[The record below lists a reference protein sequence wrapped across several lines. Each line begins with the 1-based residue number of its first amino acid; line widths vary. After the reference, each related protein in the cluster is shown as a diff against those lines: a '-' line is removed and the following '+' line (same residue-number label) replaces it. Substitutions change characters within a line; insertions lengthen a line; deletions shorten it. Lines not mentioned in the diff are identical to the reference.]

1 MMRSQWSKVARKKRR
16 LWFVRPQIEALEAR
30 CLLDSGFR
38 TITEVGNNVANPS
51 WGQSNTD
58 LLRVSPVAYADG
70 LNTPSQPNSLSPR
83 VISNNLDN
91 QSDPIFSGNDKL
103 GNPNSQSLSD
113 YAYAWGQ
120 FIDHDMDLTLDN
132 SGQAFNI
139 GADSRTFG
147 TNPDGT
153 PIKDKMG
160 VEGFTRSQFDPATG
174 PSAVNLS
181 GVFNRVGIV
190 NDGSTFSGGGVDGD
204 GNALSANLLGSSVVF
219 NSSTYSLGAA
229 GVNNVVSAAGQTI
242 NLPADDARITLL
254 ALGVNGNQPNQ
265 TFTVTYTDG
274 STQTFTQ
281 SISDW
286 FTPQNYAG
294 ESNAVTMP
302 YRDTASGGRDSRTFH
317 VYAYSF
323 TVDTAKHV
331 KSITL
336 PNNRNVE
343 ILAIDVT
350 PDTPRQQINAVTS
363 YLDLSQV
370 YGSTDAVAS
379 ALRTHSGGKLKTSP
393 GNMLPFNNLNYFTQS
408 ELNALNMANDAH
420 QVPDTQLFA
429 AGDRRANENIEL
441 LSLTTLFMRNHN
453 RIAAQLAQLNPAD
466 FGFTSW
472 TDENLYQEARK
483 LNIAEA
489 EMITYNGYLPSI
501 LGPNALPAFT
511 GYNPNVNAGIATE
524 FSTVG
529 FRFGHSLL
537 SSTVGRDQNNGNGI
551 TDVSPNGSTI
561 NLTEDFFRPDLLN
574 NNHVTVNLTTTS
586 GQSDPHTSSTV
597 GEVLKALA
605 DGLPNETDL
614 LLIDEVRNILFGIPN
629 APGTDLAARDI
640 QRARDHG
647 IGTYNQ
653 VRVAYGLSAV
663 TSFAQISSDTAV
675 QNALRAT
682 YGTLSNGQDDVDDVD
697 PFIGMLAEDHVSG
710 ADVGPTVKAILAKQF
725 AALRDGDRF
734 FYLNESFTT
743 AEQNIIAQGNT
754 LAKVIKNNTSI
765 TNLQSNVFFNH
776 LEISGVVFNDLN
788 GDGIRESGEPGL
800 AGVTVNLNDPNGVF
814 VSSTTTD
821 ANGEYDFTDQ
831 AGIPA
836 TGDYT
841 LQVVLPAGFTQN
853 STEMAHNPGVIHLS
867 RGDLAID
874 GQNFALS
881 RTTSTAS
888 PAGGTGS
895 TGTSPATPTDSSAS
909 SPAVGDDLLP
919 TDSGTPL
926 VENGAVDNILVRQ
939 LQAPA
944 SIGTVVTASTPQA
957 TSSATQAPDA
967 GSAADG
973 FSATVGTVQ
982 DASTQASDTA
992 ALDDSSS
999 DPLQTPVV

>member
-1 MMRSQWSKVARKKRR
+1 MTRTVRSKGARKKRR
-16 LWFVRPQIEALEAR
+16 LWFVRPEIEMLEAR

-38 TITEVGNNVANPS
+38 TITEVGNNVANS
-51 WGQSNTD
+51 AWGASNTD

-70 LNTPSQPNSLSPR
+70 LNAPSQPNTLSPR
-83 VISNNLDN
+83 VISNSLDN
-91 QSDPIFSGNDKL
+91 QSNPIFSGNDTL

-139 GADSRTFG
+139 GADSGTFG

-153 PIKDKMG
+153 PITDKMG

-174 PSAVNLS
+174 PSAVNLA

-190 NDGSTFSGGGVDGD
+190 KDGSTFTGGGLDAD
-204 GNALSANLLGSSVVF
+204 GNALSANLLGSSFVF
-219 NSSTYSLGAA
+219 NWATYTLGAP
-229 GVNNVVSAAGQTI
+229 GVKDVVSAAGQTI
-242 NLPADDARITLL
+242 NLPADDASISFL
-254 ALGVNGNQPNQ
+254 ATGVNGNQPNL
-265 TFTVTYTDG
+265 TFKVTYTDG

-286 FTPQNYAG
+286 FTPQNYKG
-294 ESNAVTMP
+294 ESNALTMN
-302 YRDTASGGRDSRTFH
+302 YRDTANGGKDSRAFH

-323 TVDTAKHV
+323 NVDTTKHV

-336 PNNRNVE
+336 PDDKNVE
-343 ILAIDVT
+343 VLAIDVT
-350 PDTPRQQINAVTS
+350 PDSPRQQVNAVTS

-370 YGSTDAVAS
+370 YGSTNVVAD
-379 ALRTHSGGKLKTSP
+379 ALRTHSGGLLKTSP
-393 GNMLPFNNLNYFTQS
+393 GNLLPFNSTAINPLTNEPYFTQAQ
-408 ELNALNMANDAH
+408 LDALNMANDAH
-420 QVPDTQLFA
+420 QVTDDKLFA
-429 AGDRRANENIEL
+429 AGDRRANENVEL
-441 LSLTTLFMRNHN
+441 MSLTTLFVRNHN
-453 RIAAQLAQLNPAD
+453 RIAAQLAQQNPAN

-483 LNIAEA
+483 LNIAEE

-501 LGPNALPAFT
+501 LGPNALPAYT
-511 GYNPNVNAGIATE
+511 GYQNGVNAGIATE

-551 TDVSPNGSTI
+551 NDPNGSTI
-561 NLTEDFFRPDLLN
+561 NLTADFFDP
-574 NNHVTVNLTTTS
+574 NLITAN
-586 GQSDPHTSSTV
+586 GAIDPLTGHTSTDI
-597 GEVLKALA
+597 GPILKALS

-614 LLIDEVRNILFGIPN
+614 LLIDEVRNVLFGIPN

-653 VRVAYGLSAV
+653 VREAYGLSAV
-663 TSFAQISSDTAV
+663 TSFADITSDATV
-675 QNALRAT
+675 QNELRAT
-682 YGTLSNGQDDVDDVD
+682 YGTLSNGQDNVDAVD
-697 PFIGMLAEDHVSG
+697 PFIGMLAEDHVAG
-710 ADVGPTVKAILAKQF
+710 ADVGPTVQAILAKQF

-743 AEQNIIAQGNT
+743 AEKNIIAQGNT
-754 LAKVIKNNTSI
+754 LAKVIKDNTSI

-788 GDGIRESGEPGL
+788 GDGIREFGEPGL
-800 AGVTVNLNDPNGVF
+800 AGVTVNLNDPQGRF

-831 AGIPA
+831 VGIPA

-841 LQVVLPAGFTQN
+841 LQVIPRAGFTQN
-853 STEMAHNPGVIHLS
+853 ATEIAHNPGTIHLS

-874 GQNFALS
+874 GQNFALM
-881 RTTSTAS
+881 RTSPAAPSCGGGSPAAAS
-888 PAGGTGS
+888 PADGTTTS
-895 TGTSPATPTDSSAS
+895 GTSQATDA
-909 SPAVGDDLLP
+909 DLLP
-919 TDSGTPL
+919 TDSGTQL
-926 VENGAVDNILVRQ
+926 SGDGAVDNILVRQ

-944 SIGTVVTASTPQA
+944 STGTVGTASTSQA
-957 TSSATQAPDA
+957 SGAATQAPDA

-973 FSATVGTVQ
+973 FTATVGTVQ

-992 ALDDSSS
+992 TFDDSSS